1 MIDITHCI
9 VCKNKLSYKY
19 DYFTCENTL
28 SIILINNIQCLHS
41 FSKTN
46 NKIYLS
52 LTKRRDVTVQYYM
65 EYTDKWYI
73 SRYPTVAVGDINSS
87 VEELTQNYDIITK
100 TLELFS

>member
-1 MIDITHCI
+1 
-9 VCKNKLSYKY
+9 
-19 DYFTCENTL
+19 
-28 SIILINNIQCLHS
+28 
-41 FSKTN
+41 
-46 NKIYLS
+46 
-52 LTKRRDVTVQYYM
+52 M